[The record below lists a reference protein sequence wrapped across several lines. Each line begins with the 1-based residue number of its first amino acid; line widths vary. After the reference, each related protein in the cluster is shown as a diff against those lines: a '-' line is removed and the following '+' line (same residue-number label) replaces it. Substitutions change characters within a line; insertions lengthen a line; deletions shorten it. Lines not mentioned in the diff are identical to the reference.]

1 MTEVRSFLKDT
12 QDCSCGCGAHGV
24 IVKRTGHPK
33 GCRVDC
39 PTCARPAKKSRP
51 KGDSAELRRARRAVA
66 ARAQGRCE
74 ARIPGVC
81 RGAGEHAHH
90 IRRRSQGGRDTARN
104 LLWVCGAGGCHEH
117 IHAHPEWAIAHGF
130 LAARTSEPNTSAV
143 LAVERVAPLYDQD
156 QEGV

>member
-12 QDCSCGCGAHGV
+12 QDCACGCGAHGV
-24 IVKRTGHPK
+24 VVKRTGHPK

-74 ARIPGVC
+74 ARFSSHCTGV
-81 RGAGEHAHH
+81 GEHAHH

-104 LLWVCGAGGCHEH
+104 LLWICGACHSAA
-117 IHAHPEWAIAHGF
+117 HANPAKAIEAGL
-130 LAARTSEPNTSAV
+130 LAPTSSEPNTSAV
-143 LAVERVAPLYDQD
+143 LTVERVTPLYDQD